1 MKKAVEY
8 ILIAILALLCIYT
21 AYKAYTLKGKVE
33 YITVTDT
40 ITMTD
45 TITDW
50 QPYDVYH
57 YRTDT
62 AYLPVI
68 DTILDTVTDT
78 VLVEIPIEIYRYDTI
93 IKDTNYTTHLN
104 AILTGYNVNFD
115 SVILNTN
122 IHYEQPIPLKNKWY
136 NNFGVGVGL
145 MYGTGGFGVGVGLM
159 YKL

>member
-1 MKKAVEY
+1 MKKTIEY

-21 AYKAYTLKGKVE
+21 AYKSYTIKGKVE
-33 YITVTDT
+33 YITVKDT
-40 ITMTD
+40 IQLTD

-68 DTILDTVTDT
+68 DTLLDTVTDT

-93 IKDTNYTTHLN
+93 IKDTNYTTHLK
-104 AILTGYNVNFD
+104 AVLSGF
-115 SVILNTN
+115 NTN
-122 IHYEQPIPLKNKWY
+122 IDTLTIHTEIMPQQPKKAPWY
-136 NNFGVGVGL
+136 SNICPCVGVGF
-145 MYGTGGFGVGVGLM
+145 GTGGAGVFVGVG
-159 YKL
+159 YKIF